1 MSGADIGLIGLAV
14 MGRNLVLN
22 LNDHGYRVA
31 VYNRTAAKVDEFLAG
46 EASGTK
52 VVGTNSLEAL
62 VAALESPR
70 VVMMMVKAG
79 PAVDAIIDQLI
90 PLLEPGDIVIDGGN
104 SHYPDT
110 NRRVTRLAEHG
121 LHFVGMGISGGEE
134 GARHGPSIMPGGDP
148 AAWPIIKDMF
158 QAIAARVDDVPCCNW
173 VGEQG
178 AGHYVKMVHNGI
190 EYGDMQLI
198 AEAYQLLR
206 QGLGLPMDALAETFR
221 TWNEGVL
228 ESYLI
233 EITAEILTVED
244 RDGEPLIDKI
254 VDSAGQKGT
263 GKWTAIDAL
272 ELGVPLTL
280 IDEAVNSRFLS
291 ARLGERERASGML
304 GSEPRALDGLDV
316 EPVIDAVRDALYA
329 SKIVSYAQGFMLM
342 REAAESFGWHL
353 DYGETALLWRGGCI
367 IRSRFLDNIHAA
379 YARKPSLES
388 LLLDGFFADA
398 LAQCQQGWRRAVGI
412 GVELGIP
419 LPAFGSALAFFDG
432 YRSAR
437 LPAYLLQAQRDYF
450 GAHTYRRV
458 DRDPDESFHFD
469 WTGDREEHRM
479 KD

>member
-1 MSGADIGLIGLAV
+1 
-14 MGRNLVLN
+14 
-22 LNDHGYRVA
+22 
-31 VYNRTAAKVDEFLAG
+31 
-46 EASGTK
+46 
-52 VVGTNSLEAL
+52 
-62 VAALESPR
+62 
-70 VVMMMVKAG
+70 
-79 PAVDAIIDQLI
+79 
-90 PLLEPGDIVIDGGN
+90 
-104 SHYPDT
+104 
-110 NRRVTRLAEHG
+110 
-121 LHFVGMGISGGEE
+121 
-134 GARHGPSIMPGGDP
+134 
-148 AAWPIIKDMF
+148 
-158 QAIAARVDDVPCCNW
+158 
-173 VGEQG
+173 
-178 AGHYVKMVHNGI
+178 MVHNGI